1 MELFAVFTEDLIS
14 YSSTKNST
22 SNKCQKIIPAHYF
35 HLQLY
40 STTDVNQT
48 S

>member
-1 MELFAVFTEDLIS
+1 MELFAVLTEDLVS
-14 YSSTKNST
+14 YSPTKDST
-22 SNKCQKIIPAHYF
+22 SNKCQEIIPTHYF

-40 STTDVNQT
+40 STTDVNRT

>member
-35 HLQLY
+35 HPL
-40 STTDVNQT
+40 TKDVARIL
-48 S
+48 